1 MTDYLKLDAADSVA
15 VALRTLPA
23 GTQVALGDA
32 RVTLREDVERG
43 HKFAVRDITAGADV
57 VKYGYP
63 IGYATAAIAA
73 GAWVHTH
80 NLATNLGPD
89 LEYEYRPGSGRLASG
104 RSASDRAAS
113 GGAPQPRPSRTFN
126 GYRRPGGGVGIR
138 NDLYIV
144 PTVGCINRLCEA
156 IARRFEFEHDG
167 GAFDSVIVTGH
178 PYGCSQL
185 GGDLDRTRRL
195 LQAIVAHPNA
205 GGVLVVGLGCENNQ
219 LDELRA
225 GLSGHD
231 PARVRFMVA
240 QQVED
245 EYEQAA
251 VLLEELQSAAA
262 LDQRVPLPLSELRI
276 GLKCGGSDGLSGITA
291 NPLVGRLAD
300 HMVAAGASVVL
311 TEVPEMFGAEQLL
324 MERARDRQT
333 FDRIVALING
343 FKDYFR
349 RYSMPIYENP
359 SPGNKAGGITTL
371 EEKSLGC
378 TQKSGSSEVEDV
390 LGYGERIRMPGLSL
404 LEAPGNDLVS
414 STALAA
420 AGCQMV
426 LFTTG
431 RGTPFG
437 TFVPTVKIATNTEL
451 AQHKPGWIDFDAGQL
466 LARPTDAV
474 LGDLIEL
481 VIDVANGKPARNE
494 LGHMQEI
501 AIFKDGVTE

>member
-1 MTDYLKLDAADSVA
+1 MADYLKLNANDSVA
-15 VALRTLPA
+15 VALKTLAA
-23 GTQVALGDA
+23 GTPVALDGE
-32 RVTLREDVERG
+32 RLTLREEIERG
-43 HKFAVRDITAGADV
+43 HKFAVRDIAAGVDV

-63 IGYATAAIAA
+63 IGHATAAIAA

-89 LEYEYRPGSGRLASG
+89 LEYAYTPASERSGSDQHPAEALPSPGQ
-104 RSASDRAAS
+104 RA
-113 GGAPQPRPSRTFN
+113 RTSRTFN
-126 GYRRPGGGVGIR
+126 GYRRAGGGVGIR

-178 PYGCSQL
+178 PFGCSQL
-185 GGDLDRTRRL
+185 GGDLERTRRL

-225 GLSGHD
+225 GLSSD
-231 PARVRFMVA
+231 DSARVRFMVA
-240 QQVED
+240 QEVED

-251 VLLEELQSAAA
+251 ALLEELQSAAA

-300 HMVAAGASVVL
+300 DVVAAGGSVVL

-324 MERARDRQT
+324 MERARDRGT
-333 FDRIVALING
+333 FEQIVALING

-359 SPGNKAGGITTL
+359 SPGNKAGGISTL

-378 TQKSGSSEVEDV
+378 MQKAGSSEVEDV
-390 LGYGERIRMPGLSL
+390 LAYGERIRTPGLSL
-404 LEAPGNDLVS
+404 LESPGNDLVS

-437 TFVPTVKIATNTEL
+437 TFAPTVKIATNTEL
-451 AQHKPGWIDFDAGQL
+451 AQRKPGWIDFDAGQL
-466 LARPTDAV
+466 LTRSADEV

-481 VIDVANGKPARNE
+481 VIDVANGQSARNE

-501 AIFKDGVTE
+501 AIFKDGVIE

>member
-1 MTDYLKLDAADSVA
+1 MADYLKLDAADSVA
-15 VALRTLPA
+15 VALKTLAA
-23 GTQVALGDA
+23 GTEVALAGE
-32 RVTLREDVERG
+32 RVTLREQIERG
-43 HKFAVRDITAGADV
+43 HKFAVRDIPAGADV
-57 VKYGYP
+57 IKYGSP
-63 IGYATAAIAA
+63 IGHATAAIGA

-80 NLATNLGPD
+80 NLMTNLGPD
-89 LEYEYRPGSGRLASG
+89 LEYEYRPASKRLGPGQQPGETPPSPG
-104 RSASDRAAS
+104 QRA
-113 GGAPQPRPSRTFN
+113 RTSRTFN
-126 GYRRPGGGVGIR
+126 GYRRQGGGAGIR

-156 IARRFEFEHDG
+156 IARRFEFEHGG

-185 GGDLDRTRRL
+185 GGDLERTRRL

-219 LDELRA
+219 IEELRA

-251 VLLEELQSAAA
+251 VLLEDLESVAA

-333 FDRIVALING
+333 FDRIVALIDG
-343 FKDYFR
+343 FKGYFR

-390 LGYGERIRMPGLSL
+390 LDYGDRTRMPGLSL

-466 LARPTDAV
+466 LARPTDEV

-481 VIDVANGKPARNE
+481 VIDVANGKSARNE